1 MDATQHECCQKE
13 VLSLL
18 EKGAVV
24 RAGQD
29 VGFISGIF
37 LIPKRSGG
45 YRPIINLKGLNTFL
59 TAHKF
64 KMEGISTI
72 THTIREGDW
81 LSKLDLKD
89 AYFTVPIFPII
100 VSFSVSNWGVI
111 FLNLCLFL
119 LG

>member
-1 MDATQHECCQKE
+1 
-13 VLSLL
+13 
-18 EKGAVV
+18 
-24 RAGQD
+24 
-29 VGFISGIF
+29 
-37 LIPKRSGG
+37 
-45 YRPIINLKGLNTFL
+45 
-59 TAHKF
+59 
-64 KMEGISTI
+64 MEGISTI

-100 VSFSVSNWGVI
+100 VILSVSNGGVI